1 MRKRIRQIAV
11 GKFEYEKPLLSIREE
26 LVFSVA
32 EGQEYAGD
40 FSIRSE
46 NHVPVRGIVYS
57 TNPRMECLTPQFEGE
72 EVRIRFQFHSRGLV
86 EGDVAKGSFVMLC
99 NQCEQ
104 SLSFCVSVMKLS
116 ADSSAGPIKN
126 LRDFTELAQEK
137 WSEAYR
143 LFYHKGFSNILS
155 EKEYR
160 ESMIYKGIAGAK
172 PSPQNMEEFLISAGK
187 KKAVSFQ
194 LERTSCRFPNVAE
207 ISQQVVEI
215 KKDEWGYLS
224 IAVSSDAEFLRLSEK
239 VVTTEDFLGSVYPFK
254 YLIDSEKMHDGW
266 NFGRITFATAR
277 ETQCLEITA
286 HKGPQTE
293 RAGSARI
300 QIMEARAGIM
310 ELYQAYRLKR
320 IVTGV
325 WANETIDILNHLHA
339 LDAEEPMYPLMKA
352 QAFLINRQRQ
362 EAEWILDDFRRDWH
376 DKKAPVWGYY
386 LYLMTLMEREPSYVD
401 RITREIEG
409 IFRENPDSVLLFWV
423 LSFLSEEYYNNNAHK
438 LKMIEYW
445 VMRGVSTPYLYLE
458 AYYLYCQDPYLLTQL
473 GAFEVRILRWAV
485 RRQALN
491 KDLAAQ
497 IFQVVDVNKG
507 YDAIHYG
514 LMVAA
519 YHVDPRP
526 EFVGMICSYLIRA
539 QRFDKQY
546 HHWFEMGIELE
557 LRITSLYEAFLLSFD
572 ERGIAPVPK
581 IIQMYFQYESNLS
594 YRKLAILYN
603 NIIAD
608 KENNPE
614 VYEKYRRAMCHFA
627 MEQVEQEHMDDNLAV
642 LYEEMLDLGFVN
654 EEIAHHLARILFTH
668 KLIVFDSRM
677 MRAVIYHKQLKEPQ
691 IVPIVDQSAYFQLYT
706 EDYVI
711 LFEDEKGRRYSDS
724 VSCRLQKL
732 MEPERYLE
740 KCMELAPDELPYLLP
755 YFDKKRN
762 HHDFVPEDKRF
773 FSRMLY
779 AKELDPVYQAQLA
792 MEILLFCRSL
802 EYDGTVPEYLEQADY
817 TKMPQP
823 IRRFMLDS
831 LVENHKYE
839 LAYEL
844 VKEYGMDQIGYAS
857 RVALAS
863 CMIKQQERES
873 GEEPDEYLL
882 SLTESTFFRKKYNDV
897 MLCYMCRFYSG
908 PTERMCMLWRA
919 ARQYGIDTFEL
930 EERILDQIIYAE
942 LMPREGGDIFESYY
956 NAGGRE
962 LEILAYLT
970 ICAQAYLV
978 KNASI
983 EPDLLRLIK
992 VRFLTHQDT
1001 NDACRL
1007 ALLKSFAEGASEVDL
1022 AVEEELLA
1030 EFTQR
1035 NMNFSFYRKLDKAL
1049 IRKYHL
1055 YDKIFL
1061 EYHADPRS
1069 HVTLHYSRDEDG
1081 EVFVAEDMTDVYYG
1095 IFVKPFVLF
1104 FGESVQYYI
1113 TVEKSNQV
1121 EVTESSRITDSEIYS
1136 GEENSR
1142 YGLINQMTM
1151 SETLLD
1157 DTALKKGMEQYAE
1170 YDSLTKSL
1178 FGLL

>member
-11 GKFEYEKPLLSIREE
+11 GRFEYEKPSLSIREE
-26 LVFSVA
+26 LAFSVT
-32 EGQEYAGD
+32 EGQEYTGD
-40 FSIRSE
+40 FEIRSD
-46 NHVPVRGIVYS
+46 NHVIVRGIVYS

-86 EGDVAKGSFVMLC
+86 EGDVAKGSFVILC

-104 SLSFCVSVMKLS
+104 SLSFCVSIVKLS
-116 ADSSAGPIKN
+116 ADSSAGPVRN

-143 LFYHKGFSNILS
+143 LFYHKAFSNIFS

-172 PSPQNMEEFLISAGK
+172 PSPRSMEEFLVSVGRK
-187 KKAVSFQ
+187 KPVSFQ
-194 LERTSCRFPNVAE
+194 LERTSSRLPNVAE
-207 ISQQVVEI
+207 TTQQVVEI
-215 KKDEWGYLS
+215 KKDEWGFLS
-224 IAVSSDAEFLRLSEK
+224 ISVSSDAEFLSVPETRI
-239 VVTTEDFLGSVYPFK
+239 TTEDFLGSVYPCK
-254 YLIDSEKMHDGW
+254 YLIDCERMHDGW
-266 NFGRITFATAR
+266 NYGRITFAAAH
-277 ETQCLEITA
+277 ETLCLEISA

-293 RAGSARI
+293 RAGSARA

-310 ELYQAYRLKR
+310 ELYLAYRLKR

-325 WANETIDILNHLHA
+325 WANETIDILDQLHA

-362 EAEWILDDFRRDWH
+362 EAEWILDDFRREWH
-376 DKKAPVWGYY
+376 DKRAPVWGYY

-423 LSFLSEEYYNNNAHK
+423 LSFLSEEYYNNSAHK
-438 LKMIEYW
+438 LKTIAHW
-445 VMRGVSTPYLYLE
+445 VMHGVSTPYLYLE
-458 AYYLYCQDPYLLTQL
+458 AYYLYCQDPYLLTEL

-491 KDLAAQ
+491 RDLAAQ
-497 IFQVVDVNKG
+497 IFQVIEFNRG
-507 YDAIHYG
+507 FDARHYL
-514 LMVAA
+514 LMEAA
-519 YHVDPRP
+519 WQVDPRP
-526 EFVGMICSYLIRA
+526 EYVGMICSYLIRA
-539 QRFDKQY
+539 QRFDRQY

-581 IIQMYFQYESNLS
+581 IIQMYFQYQSSLS

-608 KENNPE
+608 KENSPE
-614 VYEKYRRAMCHFA
+614 VYEKYRRAMGRFA

-654 EEIAHHLARILFTH
+654 GEIAHHLARILFTR
-668 KLIVFDSRM
+668 KLIVFDPRM
-677 MRAVIYHKQLKEPQ
+677 MRAIIYHRQLKEPQ
-691 IVPIVDQSAYFQLYT
+691 IVPIVEQSAYFQLYT

-711 LFEDEKGRRYSDS
+711 LFEDEKGRRYADS
-724 VSCRLQKL
+724 VSCRLQRL

-755 YFDKKRN
+755 YFDRKRN
-762 HHDFVPEDKRF
+762 HHDFVPEDRRF
-773 FSRMLY
+773 FPRMLC
-779 AKELDPVYQAQLA
+779 AKELNPVYQAQLA
-792 MEILLFCRSL
+792 MEILIFCRTL
-802 EYDGTVPEYLEQADY
+802 EYDGMVPDYLEHADY
-817 TKMPQP
+817 TRMSQP
-823 IRRFMLDS
+823 VRRFMLDA
-831 LVENHKYE
+831 LVEHHRYE

-844 VKEYGMDQIGYAS
+844 VKEYGIDQISDAS
-857 RVALAS
+857 RVELAGS
-863 CMIKQQERES
+863 MIRRQEQ
-873 GEEPDEYLL
+873 EEAAEPEEQLL
-882 SLTESTFFRKKYNDV
+882 LLAGSTFFRKKYNDV
-897 MLCYMCRFYSG
+897 MLSYLCRFYSG
-908 PTERMCMLWRA
+908 PTERMCTLWRA
-919 ARQYGIDTFEL
+919 ARQYGTGTFEL

-970 ICAQAYLV
+970 VCAQAYLV
-978 KNASI
+978 KKASI
-983 EPDLLRLIK
+983 DPDLLRLIR
-992 VRFLTHQDT
+992 VRLLTRQDT

-1007 ALLKSFAEGASEVDL
+1007 ALLKAFAEGLFEADL
-1022 AVEEELLA
+1022 ALEEELLA

-1035 NMNFSFYRKLDKAL
+1035 NINFAFYRRLDQAL
-1049 IRKYHL
+1049 IKKYHL

-1061 EYHADPRS
+1061 EYRADPRS

-1081 EVFVAEDMTDVYYG
+1081 ENFVEEDMTDVYYG

-1113 TVEKSNQV
+1113 TVEKNNQV
-1121 EVTESSRITDSEIYS
+1121 EVTESSRITYSEIS
-1136 GEENSR
+1136 AGEDDSR
-1142 YGLINQMTM
+1142 YGLINQMAM

-1157 DTALKKGMEQYAE
+1157 DAALKKNMEQYAE
-1170 YDSLTKSL
+1170 YDSAAKTL